1 MSEYPPGPV
10 DLPPPIQQQQ
20 PPFGGGPSQQ
30 QQQFGGMH
38 SGGPPPQMHPH
49 GTDMM
54 EPHGGVISLQE
65 LQRRATAV
73 VALGNVYP
81 VLAGSNLYRAVL
93 AGEQAVQDVLRS
105 EFLL

>member
-1 MSEYPPGPV
+1 V
-10 DLPPPIQQQQ
+10 DLPPPMQQQQQ
-20 PPFGGGPSQQ
+20 PPFGGGPSQH
-30 QQQFGGMH
+30 QQFGGMH
-38 SGGPPPQMHPH
+38 GGGPPPQMHQPH
-49 GTDMM
+49 MGDMM
-54 EPHGGVISLQE
+54 EPQHGGVISLQE

-81 VLAGSNLYRAVL
+81 VLAGSNLHRAVL